1 MGQRKVKVIMPKVN
15 KILVAICFSEYCADT
30 FTYAAQLALQLQAE
44 LMVANVI
51 NVRDVHAIGTI
62 ESMGYAV
69 SAASYVEAIKEER
82 KNQLLH
88 IIADSG
94 FPKEKIKSVFRVGH
108 PFDELIKMV
117 EEEKIDL
124 VVTGSKGRSDHPRL
138 LVGSVAERMF
148 RHSPVSV
155 LFYREK

>member
-117 EEEKIDL
+117 EEENIDL

>member
-15 KILVAICFSEYCADT
+15 RILVAICFSEYCTDT

-117 EEEKIDL
+117 EEENIDL

>member
-117 EEEKIDL
+117 EEENIDL
-124 VVTGSKGRSDHPRL
+124 VVTGSKGRSDH
-138 LVGSVAERMF
+138 S
-148 RHSPVSV
+148 
-155 LFYREK
+155 

>member
-1 MGQRKVKVIMPKVN
+1 VAERVVEKSM
-15 KILVAICFSEYCADT
+15 VAICFSEYCADR

-44 LMVANVI
+44 LMVANVM
-51 NVRDVHAIGTI
+51 NVRDVHAMGTI

-69 SAASYVEAIKEER
+69 SAENYVQDIREER
-82 KNQLLH
+82 NGQMQKM
-88 IIADSG
+88 IADSG
-94 FPKEKIKSVFRVGH
+94 FPQDRIKSIFRVGH
-108 PFDELIKMV
+108 PLEELLRVV

-124 VVTGSKGRSDHPRL
+124 VVRGSKGRSDHPRL
-138 LVGSVAERMF
+138 LVGSVAQRMF

>member
-1 MGQRKVKVIMPKVN
+1 MEKRNGKGIMPKVN
-15 KILVAICFSEYCADT
+15 KILVAICFSEYCADR

-69 SAASYVEAIKEER
+69 SAENYVKAMREER
-82 KNQLLH
+82 KGQLQNM
-88 IIADSG
+88 IADSG
-94 FPKEKIKSVFRVGH
+94 FPEDRIESVFRVGH
-108 PFDELIKMV
+108 PLEELIRVV

-124 VVTGSKGRSDHPRL
+124 VVMGSKGRSDHPRL
-138 LVGSVAERMF
+138 LVGSVAEKMF